1 MPSNPPLNDL
11 GKPARA
17 ASRLPPARAA
27 ALLALLAAAAVGRQ
41 LLFRSVERAAF
52 NTCADNAITPE
63 QMGAPSVS
71 LKFASGDRTLHGC
84 FVQAT
89 APNAPALC
97 VFHGNS
103 ECLSDWAPVQALLH
117 AAGISSFVFDYS
129 GYGSSTGRP
138 TVRNLREDAKTAYA
152 HFRAATPRAVRH
164 YVLGYSLGSGILL
177 DVLHRLQPAPVGAI
191 IGAGFS
197 SARAAAVATGRV
209 PGWMAWMLPDPW
221 DNAARVCRLKM
232 PLMLLHSRIDATI
245 PYSHG
250 QKLARVARC
259 ANRLVTFED
268 LPHNAATNP
277 DWLAAFWAP
286 VIPYLRSDELGEPT
300 AAR

>member
-1 MPSNPPLNDL
+1 MVSTDSRPSPSPSGP
-11 GKPARA
+11 GKRGLPAG
-17 ASRLPPARAA
+17 RAA
-27 ALLALLAAAAVGRQ
+27 AWLALLAAAAVGRQ

-52 NTCADNAITPE
+52 NTCPDLAVTPE

-71 LKFASGDRTLHGC
+71 LKFASEDRTLHGC

-89 APNAPALC
+89 ALDAPALC

-138 TVRNLREDAKTAYA
+138 TVRNLRADAKTAYA
-152 HFRAATPRAVRH
+152 HFRAATPRAARH

-177 DVLHRLQPAPVGAI
+177 DVLHRLQPAPVGAV

-221 DNAARVCRLKM
+221 DNAARVCRLRM

-245 PYSHG
+245 PYSHA
-250 QKLARVARC
+250 QQLARVARC
-259 ANRLVTFED
+259 ANRLITFED

-277 DWLAAFWAP
+277 DCLAAFWAP
-286 VIPYLRSDELGEPT
+286 VIPYLRSDQLEEPP
-300 AAR
+300 ASA